1 MSTTIGTVIYY
12 SNAIKFAAEA
22 SAKTASGVFFISN
35 VAFQAVASPVSSYA
49 SSGWEVYPEFRHIKG
64 QNEIQESENES
75 DQYNEEGL
83 VYPEEGLDQEPDI
96 AEFKHFLSGFREEIA
111 MIVGGEEAEEWLE

>member
-1 MSTTIGTVIYY
+1 MIEEGAMMYTTQ
-12 SNAIKFAAEA
+12 AA
-22 SAKTASGVFFISN
+22 AKTAYG
-35 VAFQAVASPVSSYA
+35 AFLAGSAVVQAVASPISSYA
-49 SSGWEVYPEFRHIKG
+49 SSGWQVGPEFRDRQG